1 MTGTAGRAHH
11 AEPFPFRYRK
21 NAAVFAVFAHRAFI
35 DAAFNEVQVES
46 RTMQEI
52 VDFPEVIRIGAT
64 ADVFGFSR
72 ETAYR
77 LVRSGDIL
85 SCRISGRRL
94 ITSGS
99 VREFILRQVRAQS
112 SIDKDAGWLRTFM
125 VSCRSVPV
133 LLSISKVSSRFG
145 ISRRSAYRL
154 SGSGRIVTIKI
165 GRSRFIVT
173 ESIQYYIQRSITSRE
188 KTICTP
194 GADLRS

>member
-1 MTGTAGRAHH
+1 MTGAAGRAHH
-11 AEPFPFRYRK
+11 AAPLFVSIPK
-21 NAAVFAVFAHRAFI
+21 IATVFAIFI
-35 DAAFNEVQVES
+35 SSTCIEAAFNKVKVES

-52 VDFPEVIRIGAT
+52 VDFPDVIRIGNT
-64 ADVFGFSR
+64 SDFFGFSR

-94 ITSGS
+94 ITSRS
-99 VREFILRQVRAQS
+99 VREFILRHVRAQS
-112 SIDKDAGWLRTFM
+112 SIDQNAGWLGTFM
-125 VSCRSVPV
+125 VSCSSVPV

-154 SGSGRIVTIKI
+154 SGAGRIVTIKI
-165 GRSRFIVT
+165 GKSRFIVT

>member
-46 RTMQEI
+46 RTMQEKL
-52 VDFPEVIRIGAT
+52 DFPDVIKIGKT
-64 ADVFGFSR
+64 AEFFGFSR

-77 LVRSGDIL
+77 LIGSGDIL
-85 SCRISGRRL
+85 SCSISGRRL
-94 ITSGS
+94 ITSRS
-99 VREFILRQVRAQS
+99 VREFIIRQVRAQS
-112 SIDKDAGWLRTFM
+112 SIDQNADWLGNFM
-125 VSCRSVPV
+125 VFYCGYPT
-133 LLSISKVSSRFG
+133 LLSISKVSSSFG

-154 SGSGRIVTIKI
+154 SASGRIVTIKI

-173 ESIQYYIQRSITSRE
+173 ESIHYHIQRSITFRQQNVS
-188 KTICTP
+188 TAS
-194 GADLRS
+194 ADLRS